1 MAQPTKI
8 IVGLGNPG
16 PDYALTRHNIGFM
29 AVDAIAAKNAAGGWQ
44 RKFKGLCASASCGK
58 QDILLLKPMT
68 FMNLSGESV
77 GEAMRFYKL
86 SPTDVIVFHDDI
98 DLLAGKVKVKQAGGH
113 AGHNGLKSLDAHIGA
128 DYWRVRLGVGHP
140 GDRAQVSD
148 YVLGSFN
155 KSDAAWLE
163 TLLNAVA
170 QHFPIM
176 LAADD
181 ALFMSRIAQDVKAA
195 AG

>member
-29 AVDAIAAKNAAGGWQ
+29 AVDAIAADLAAGSWQ

-58 QDILLLKPMT
+58 HDVLLLKPMT

-86 SPTDVIVFHDDI
+86 SPADVIVFHDDI
-98 DLLAGKVKVKQAGGH
+98 DLLAGKAKVKQSGGH

-140 GDRAQVSD
+140 GDRAHVSD
-148 YVLGSFN
+148 YVLGGFG

-163 TLLNAVA
+163 TLLGAVTK
-170 QHFPIM
+170 HFPLM
-176 LAADD
+176 LETGD
-181 ALFMSRIAQDVKAA
+181 ALFMSRIAQDMKTAQ
-195 AG
+195 

>member
-29 AVDAIAAKNAAGGWQ
+29 AVDAIAAKNAAGAWQ
-44 RKFKGLCASASCGK
+44 RKFKGLCASATCGK

-86 SPTDVIVFHDDI
+86 APADVIVFHDDI

-148 YVLGSFN
+148 YVLGGFN

-163 TLLNAVA
+163 TLLSAVA
-170 QHFPIM
+170 QHLPLM

-181 ALFMSRIAQDVKAA
+181 ALFMNRITQAMKVAA
-195 AG
+195 E